1 MKLSSAFPQ
10 RLIKV
15 DNLTLSDH
23 SYLNQADEIYFIKE
37 YTARQGFSYSPTNS
51 LILNFKKSMARRGM
65 PDWHYKDEAIRT
77 AAGEFRL
84 ALHPE
89 ALDSLTFVP
98 IPPSKAKADPLHDD
112 RLTRMLNAIRPKP
125 RLDIRELIVQTE
137 STEAAHRQA
146 RRPRPEE
153 IERLYHVNE
162 SLTKPA
168 PNHIALVDD
177 MLTTGAHFRA
187 AQSILSNHFPQ
198 ADFVGLFL
206 SRRVP
211 YTSDPEDFSGG
222 SF

>member
-1 MKLSSAFPQ
+1 MSF
-10 RLIKV
+10 
-15 DNLTLSDH
+15 
-23 SYLNQADEIYFIKE
+23 
-37 YTARQGFSYSPTNS
+37 
-51 LILNFKKSMARRGM
+51 
-65 PDWHYKDEAIRT
+65 
-77 AAGEFRL
+77 
-84 ALHPE
+84 HPE

-112 RLTRMLNAIRPKP
+112 RLIRMLNAIRPEP
-125 RLDIRELIVQTE
+125 LLDIRELIVQTE

-153 IERLYHVNE
+153 IERLYRVNE
-162 SLTKPA
+162 SLTKPV

-177 MLTTGAHFRA
+177 MLTTGAHFQA
-187 AQSILSNHFPQ
+187 AQSILSNHFPR

-211 YTSDPEDFSGG
+211 YTSAPEDFSGD